1 MVYILSI
8 YIRKLL
14 TQENPLGLQRVGLVE
29 YICFLSFYT
38 LLPLFHLQFHLNLP
52 GPSPGSLDLAQVALS
67 PGQSPEVRA
76 GTVWAAQAA
85 TFQPRRRPQPQGH
98 QCRRRQQPQSS
109 LVVAE
114 AILVALHQHFKA
126 GPDLQPAHQTVS
138 HNILTCFFKGH

>member
-1 MVYILSI
+1 MSLVHFI
-8 YIRKLL
+8 IRLIAIMS
-14 TQENPLGLQRVGLVE
+14 TV
-29 YICFLSFYT
+29 
-38 LLPLFHLQFHLNLP
+38 LNLP

-76 GTVWAAQAA
+76 GTVRAAQAA
-85 TFQPRRRPQPQGH
+85 TIQPRRRPQPQGL
-98 QCRRRQQPQSS
+98 QCRHRRQPQSR

-138 HNILTCFFKGH
+138 HNYLTCFLKGLFL

>member
-1 MVYILSI
+1 M
-8 YIRKLL
+8 
-14 TQENPLGLQRVGLVE
+14 
-29 YICFLSFYT
+29 FF
-38 LLPLFHLQFHLNLP
+38 FHLQFHLNLP

-76 GTVWAAQAA
+76 GTVRAVQAA
-85 TFQPRRRPQPQGH
+85 TIQPRRRPQPQAH
-98 QCRRRQQPQSS
+98 QCRRRQQPQSR

-138 HNILTCFFKGH
+138 HNILFFEGAFFVTKWQLKLVAVHNVLA